1 MNFPDTRGLNIMESP
16 QTSAVGFKS
25 LVSDIESGQ
34 IKIPQFQRDFVWS
47 VAEAA
52 KLMDSIIKGYPIG
65 TFIFWKTKER
75 LRSVRNLGGIEL
87 PGPQKGDFVN
97 YVLDGQQRLTSLFAC
112 FKGAKVA
119 REGSNKVDD
128 FSKIYVDLDAD
139 EDEQIVITDNSE
151 KANMSYISILDLLTG
166 DIAMLAEYPK
176 PCLKKLSSYKS
187 RIESYQYPIISISDA
202 AIDVATEIFTRINV
216 GGKPLTVFEI
226 MVAKTFDADK
236 DFDLSEKYD
245 ELIDELKTR
254 DYETI
259 PDSAVLQTVA
269 IIISGECSR
278 KVILK
283 IDKEKFIDT
292 WDIATNAIK
301 VAVGYFQD
309 VYRIPVSKLLP
320 YPSLIV
326 PFAYFFAKN
335 AKSRTRHPSG
345 DKKKYLRDFFWRCSL
360 GNRYSSAVESKLA
373 QDIKRMDKIIS
384 GKLPSYDWAIDP
396 SVDFITENGE
406 FRTGRSYIKA
416 ILCILTFL
424 QPRSFGDYDHI
435 VNVSNDWLHQ
445 SNSKNY
451 HHFFPKAYL
460 KKDGWEDWANHIANI
475 TIVDDH
481 LNKREIGA
489 KPPSSYMKQFSK
501 NEKLVDTMNTHL
513 IGDLRDFGVVE
524 DNYELFFDKRL
535 DRISREIK
543 KRIIK
548 QSVDKNRQENIVD
561 DETES

>member
-1 MNFPDTRGLNIMESP
+1 MKSP
-16 QTSAVGFKS
+16 QTSSVGFND
-25 LVSDIESGQ
+25 LVSDIDTGQ
-34 IKIPQFQRDFVWS
+34 IKIPQFQRDFVWPVS
-47 VAEAA
+47 KAA
-52 KLMDSIIKGYPIG
+52 ALMDSIIKGYPIG
-65 TFIFWKTKER
+65 TFIFWKTKDR
-75 LRSVRNLGGIEL
+75 LRSVRNLGGIGL
-87 PGPQKGDFVN
+87 PAPEEGDFVN

-119 REGSNKVDD
+119 RDGNKVDD
-128 FSKIYVDLDAD
+128 FSKIYVDLESG
-139 EDEQIVITDNSE
+139 EDDQIVVTDTGD
-151 KANMSYISILDLLTG
+151 KDNMSFISIIHLLKGGTTR
-166 DIAMLAEYPK
+166 LAKYPE
-176 PCLKKLSSYKS
+176 PYHKKLDSYKE
-187 RIESYQYPIISISDA
+187 RIQSYQYPIVSISDA
-202 AIDVATEIFTRINV
+202 PIDVATEIFTRINV
-216 GGKPLTVFEI
+216 GGKPLTMFEI

-245 ELIDELKTR
+245 ELIDKLKTR

-259 PDSAVLQTVA
+259 PDSVVLQTVA

-283 IDKEKFIDT
+283 ISKERFIDA
-292 WDIATNAIK
+292 WDTATNAIK
-301 VAVGYFQD
+301 AAVGYFWD

-326 PFAYFFAKN
+326 PFAYFFAN
-335 AKSRTRHPSG
+335 AKTRRPV
-345 DKKKYLRDFFWRCSL
+345 DKQKKYLQDFFWRCSL

-373 QDIKRMDKIIS
+373 QDIKRIDKIIS
-384 GKLPSYDWAIDP
+384 GELPSYDWAIDP
-396 SVDFITENGE
+396 SVEFITDNGE

-416 ILCILTFL
+416 ILCILTSL

-435 VNVSNDWLHQ
+435 VNVSNDWLHR
-445 SNSKNY
+445 SDSKNY

-460 KKDGWEDWANHIANI
+460 KKNKEWKDWANHIANI

-501 NEKLVDTMNTHL
+501 NERLGDTMKTHL
-513 IGDLRDFGVVE
+513 IGDLHDFGVSE
-524 DNYELFFDKRL
+524 NNYDLFFDKRL
-535 DRISREIK
+535 ERISREIK

-548 QSVDKNRQENIVD
+548 QSIDKNRQENIVD